1 MEFDELPEAW
11 EVTKLSEVCETATGG
26 TPSRNNPDYFRGQ
39 IPWVKS
45 GELEDT
51 TISEAKEGISKQ
63 AIAESNAKVF
73 PKGTVLMAM
82 YGATVGKL
90 GRLEIDAAT
99 NQAVCAFFPGKKL
112 NSGFLWHYLRGIRGE
127 LIHNSFGAA
136 QPNISQ
142 TLIRNLEIPI
152 PPLAEQRRIVA
163 RVEALTR
170 RLDQARQVRQAA
182 ISEATSVFQRVL
194 ENKFSDEAAEDWRE
208 MPAEKLFEIVSGQ
221 VSPLDPK
228 FKHLPYLGP
237 EHVESGTGRIIGER
251 VSVEKLE
258 MKSGKYVFSPEHVV
272 YSKIRPA
279 LRKVCLP
286 DYDGLCSADMY
297 ALKPN
302 ADEVTREFLLFLLLA
317 PPFSQ
322 YAVEK
327 SDRNAMPKINQ
338 TALFDFTF
346 RVPDKP
352 EQKRISKLLLALRGK
367 VDELQRLQREVEA
380 ELASFTPA
388 LLAKAFR
395 GEL

>member
-1 MEFDELPEAW
+1 MEVFTLPESWTELSFPEATQRVRSKGVKIKAGEYKSAGRIPIVDQGKKLVAGFTDDEDVKFQGPLPIIVFGDHTR
-11 EVTKLSEVCETATGG
+11 EVKFVDFDFAVGA
-26 TPSRNNPDYFRGQ
+26 D
-39 IPWVKS
+39 
-45 GELEDT
+45 
-51 TISEAKEGISKQ
+51 
-63 AIAESNAKVF
+63 
-73 PKGTVLMAM
+73 GTVLLKPDSRIEPRFF
-82 YGATVGKL
+82 YYWLKSATLHNLGYSRHFKL
-90 GRLEIDAAT
+90 
-99 NQAVCAFFPGKKL
+99 
-112 NSGFLWHYLRGIRGE
+112 
-127 LIHNSFGAA
+127 
-136 QPNISQ
+136 
-142 TLIRNLEIPI
+142 
-152 PPLAEQRRIVA
+152 LAEQVVRFPVSLIVG
-163 RVEALTR
+163 RVEKLISHLDTAR
-170 RLDQARQVRQAA
+170 RVRQAA
-182 ISEATSVFQRVL
+182 IAEADVVFQRVL
-194 ENKFSDEAAEDWRE
+194 ENEFNDDATEDWRE
-208 MPAEKLFEIVSGQ
+208 VPAEKLFELVSGQ
-221 VSPLDPK
+221 ASPLDPQ

-286 DYDGLCSADMY
+286 DYHGLCSADMY

-317 PPFSQ
+317 PAFSQ

-352 EQKRISKLLLALRGK
+352 EQKRIAKFLLTLRGK
-367 VDELQRLQREVEA
+367 LDELQRLQREVAA